1 MNKSSENKLT
11 IVAALVFS
19 SIVLA
24 TISPVEAMSPEM
36 FTERIEA
43 EIGLDNGSNQTHSVV
58 DSYIKQ
64 IGDAI
69 GNVD

>member
-1 MNKSSENKLT
+1 
-11 IVAALVFS
+11 
-19 SIVLA
+19 VLA

-64 IGDAI
+64 VGEAI
-69 GNVD
+69 NVD

>member
-1 MNKSSENKLT
+1 VMNKSSENKLT

-64 IGDAI
+64 VGEAI
-69 GNVD
+69 NVD

>member
-64 IGDAI
+64 VGEAI
-69 GNVD
+69 NVD